1 MTSIVIVE
9 LFILI
14 LDMIFTCFSET
25 LIKGEIITNKLL
37 ILANYVNKGFLY
49 DIVGIIAY
57 IL

>member
-1 MTSIVIVE
+1 MSSIVIVE
-9 LFILI
+9 LLILI

-49 DIVGIIAY
+49 DFVGIIAY
-57 IL
+57 VL